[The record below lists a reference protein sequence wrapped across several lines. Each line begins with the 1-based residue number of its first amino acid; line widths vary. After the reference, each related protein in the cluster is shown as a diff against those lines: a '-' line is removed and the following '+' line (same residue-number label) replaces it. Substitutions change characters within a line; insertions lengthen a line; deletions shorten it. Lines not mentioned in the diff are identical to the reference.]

1 VIWDNK
7 RGERIPLKT
16 STFKTVKGT
25 TYGTVHNF
33 PGMDADMSELALRWM
48 IEDLTDLYVKVREG
62 NRND

>member
-1 VIWDNK
+1 MWDNK
-7 RGERIPLKT
+7 RGERSPLIT

-33 PGMDADMSELALRWM
+33 PGLDADMSELELRWL

-62 NRND
+62 NEYD